1 MQTLDAQHV
10 PADHLDR
17 LDEMASGLP
26 EGSELGAALGEI
38 VRTVRAGA
46 GVVVASEDEHVTPVV
61 AGRLLGM
68 SRTHL
73 YKVMD
78 SGDLPFVRVGRD
90 RRVSVADL
98 LEFRSGREQARKS
111 LAERFAHAGAARAAI
126 VDGLVGDDDIRA

>member
-17 LDEMASGLP
+17 LDAMASDLP

-38 VRTVRAGA
+38 VRTVRAGT
-46 GVVVASEDEHVTPVV
+46 GVVVAPEDGHVTPSAV
-61 AGRLLGM
+61 GRLLGM

-73 YKVMD
+73 YKIMD

-90 RRVSVADL
+90 RRIAITDL
-98 LEFRSGREQARKS
+98 LEFRGRREQARKS
-111 LAERFAHAGAARAAI
+111 LAERFAHAGVARAAL
-126 VDGLVGDDDIRA
+126 VEEFVGDEGGA